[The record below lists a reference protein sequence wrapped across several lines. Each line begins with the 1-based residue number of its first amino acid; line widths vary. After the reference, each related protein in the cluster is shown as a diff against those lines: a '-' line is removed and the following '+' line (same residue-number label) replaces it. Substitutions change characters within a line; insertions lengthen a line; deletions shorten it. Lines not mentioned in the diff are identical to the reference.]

1 MFSLFLLFTFL
12 WIKLSL
18 IGLKTNALMC
28 CVVCYAAQSQ
38 NSLKSSKLMHKFTH
52 ILMQKFTHM
61 FTQNLRLM
69 QKFMQKITHK
79 YMQNFMHKLAH
90 KIMQKLTYKFMHSLR
105 QSLRKIRLSKSL
117 RKS

>member
-1 MFSLFLLFTFL
+1 M
-12 WIKLSL
+12 
-18 IGLKTNALMC
+18 
-28 CVVCYAAQSQ
+28 
-38 NSLKSSKLMHKFTH
+38 H